1 MLVGPKFLSENS
13 AKPHTRRI
21 QETDLVL
28 RRLDHLGQASDN
40 LRVLIFLHSPK
51 YGHKPREEMI
61 ELDIELQKLTE
72 PKSKP
77 RMCFFYYNTNEFNTI
92 QNRVKLR

>member
-1 MLVGPKFLSENS
+1 
-13 AKPHTRRI
+13 
-21 QETDLVL
+21 
-28 RRLDHLGQASDN
+28 
-40 LRVLIFLHSPK
+40 
-51 YGHKPREEMI
+51 MI